1 MADAQTN
8 SLVGAWHLVRWQVTY
23 GDGRPPTNPLGL
35 DATGII
41 AYTPDGWMNASMAR
55 AGRKPLS
62 SESARTA
69 PAEERLAAFDS
80 FFSYGGRY
88 RIEGMHV
95 IHSVTI
101 AHNPN
106 MVGTEQRRRMEFG
119 ADGTLTLAADDTV
132 PGSSV
137 TRHHRLVWRRENR

>member
-1 MADAQTN
+1 MEN
-8 SLVGAWHLVRWQVTY
+8 HLIGGWRLVRWEITY
-23 GDGRPPTNPLGL
+23 DDGRPPTNPLGP
-35 DATGII
+35 DATGLI

-88 RIEGMHV
+88 RIEGDHV
-95 IHSVTI
+95 VHAVTI
-101 AHNPN
+101 SHNPN
-106 MVGTEQRRRMEFG
+106 LVGTEQRRKMEFG
-119 ADGTLTLAADDTV
+119 ADGTLTLTATDTV
-132 PGSSV
+132 PASQV
-137 TRHHRLVWRRENR
+137 IRQHRLIWKRNE